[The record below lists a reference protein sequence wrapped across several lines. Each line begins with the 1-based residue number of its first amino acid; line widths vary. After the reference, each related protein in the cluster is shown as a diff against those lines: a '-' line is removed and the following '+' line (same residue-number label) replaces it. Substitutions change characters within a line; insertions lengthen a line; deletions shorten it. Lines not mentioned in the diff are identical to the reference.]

1 MTAKKTT
8 WGGFSGARVVSRRL
22 LTGWALALA
31 ACSVGARAQQIAV
44 PAAGAATTM
53 ASAPVLAA
61 VPPGD
66 IVPPPVNATPTIPI
80 LTPVMLRV
88 DTAISSKTAKRGDR
102 FGLTLAVDLMVD
114 NQVLVP
120 KGTRG
125 EGEVVHAAGVG
136 FGGRAG
142 ELILA
147 ARFLQLGETR
157 LPLQS
162 FRISKAGANNS
173 AEAIG
178 VMAAAGAVGAIAALF
193 ITGTSAEVAAGQIAI
208 AKTAVAF
215 SIAPPAATPSTN
227 QGNHTK

>member
-1 MTAKKTT
+1 MVFR
-8 WGGFSGARVVSRRL
+8 GL
-22 LTGWALALA
+22 LTGAALGLA
-31 ACSVGARAQQIAV
+31 ALPAAAQPIGVALPVATPAIPTGDAV
-44 PAAGAATTM
+44 PAPALPA
-53 ASAPVLAA
+53 L
-61 VPPGD
+61 
-66 IVPPPVNATPTIPI
+66 TIPM
-80 LTPVMLRV
+80 LTPLVLRI
-88 DTAISSKTAKRGDR
+88 DTAISSKTAHRGDR
-102 FGLTLAVDLMVD
+102 FGLTLEADLMVD

-120 KGTRG
+120 KGAKG

-147 ARFLQLGETR
+147 ARFLQVGDTR

-162 FRISKAGANNS
+162 FRISKAGASNS

-208 AKTAVAF
+208 AKTAAAF
-215 SIAPPAATPSTN
+215 SVAAPAANPSPTE
-227 QGNHTK
+227 GNDTK